1 MFQARGSTSWTWR
14 VLCCCCCLSCAMPL
28 CSPFRTQIWFS
39 GSVAHYS
46 HPSMWQIWGLYH
58 IIPSQPKFF
67 PSMASQI
74 LQHPW
79 HQDFDLPLG
88 PQEIAVRNYWPNPI
102 ALLSWS
108 ASLGVFL
115 TACSMW
121 LGLAIGHLGTRGVT
135 ARHPTRQGKI
145 HYFYP
150 CIFELIFKKECF
162 HCYVSL
168 PEGMAHRAKP
178 NWHNHRNLTQINGQA
193 SALQNRRV
201 DLCGWTSPLA
211 IGWTC

>member
-1 MFQARGSTSWTWR
+1 MTGPGYWTSR
-14 VLCCCCCLSCAMPL
+14 DH
-28 CSPFRTQIWFS
+28 R
-39 GSVAHYS
+39 
-46 HPSMWQIWGLYH
+46 
-58 IIPSQPKFF
+58 
-67 PSMASQI
+67 
-74 LQHPW
+74 
-79 HQDFDLPLG
+79 
-88 PQEIAVRNYWPNPI
+88 
-102 ALLSWS
+102 
-108 ASLGVFL
+108 
-115 TACSMW
+115 
-121 LGLAIGHLGTRGVT
+121 VT

-201 DLCGWTSPLA
+201 DLVAGQIRWQLAEHVRQPIDSIDFDRFEYQSSVFRAANGPILTHAIRPLASARYKSRQIFVDLPDGGRRPFCDPKDVVYMMWTSPALA
-211 IGWTC
+211 LCLLMLN

>member
-1 MFQARGSTSWTWR
+1 
-14 VLCCCCCLSCAMPL
+14 
-28 CSPFRTQIWFS
+28 
-39 GSVAHYS
+39 
-46 HPSMWQIWGLYH
+46 
-58 IIPSQPKFF
+58 
-67 PSMASQI
+67 MASQNP
-74 LQHPW
+74 QHPR
-79 HQDFDLPLG
+79 HQDFDSPLG

-115 TACSMW
+115 DRLFHVTG
-121 LGLAIGHLGTRGVT
+121 LGYWTSRDHRVT

-178 NWHNHRNLTQINGQA
+178 NWHNHRNLTKINGQA

-201 DLCGWTSPLA
+201 DLVAGQIRWQLA
-211 IGWTC
+211 EHVRQPIDSIDFD